1 MEGTDRLVALLA
13 DQTVSRYIHGKLVI
27 RLVTLLGLRW
37 SSSVHRQQC
46 APIVQRIVVEN
57 KLGGIDTDAKYI
69 SAKATGLKG
78 DFHMLQQLQF
88 AHNKTAKNHRDKL
101 RNIVAALFDES
112 FDDPILDAIKL
123 DLFGVENGGRIVPR
137 DHPTLQKMRALPPTI
152 RSGMPDA
159 RALRRRAHARRA
171 RSPPASTCAGA
182 LSAGAHLRAL
192 APTRPRAPSSNPGRA
207 RALRRR
213 AHARRARSPPAR
225 TYAAALSAGAHL
237 RALAPTHPRAPSSSP
252 GRARAPPRD
261 PHARALSRA
270 RAQPHIDPTR
280 PWGLPPPVH
289 PDSGPTVTQDFTT
302 KPSTYSNIYVMHTSV
317 ISRVYFP

>member
-1 MEGTDRLVALLA
+1 MLTFFLCEQKLEGTDRLVALLA

-46 APIVQRIVVEN
+46 GPIVQSIVVQG
-57 KLGGIDTDAKYI
+57 KQGGIDTDAKYI

-112 FDDPILDAIKL
+112 FDDPMLDAIKL

-137 DHPTLQKMRALPPTI
+137 DHPTLQQMRALPPTI
-152 RSGMPDA
+152 RSGMPD
-159 RALRRRAHARRA
+159 
-171 RSPPASTCAGA
+171 
-182 LSAGAHLRAL
+182 
-192 APTRPRAPSSNPGRA
+192 A

-237 RALAPTHPRAPSSSP
+237 RALAPTHPRALSSSP

-280 PWGLPPPVH
+280 PCVLPPPVH

-302 KPSTYSNIYVMHTSV
+302 KPSTYSNIYVMHTSN
-317 ISRVYFP
+317 ISRVYFH

>member
-1 MEGTDRLVALLA
+1 MLTFFLCEQKLEGTDRLVALLA

-137 DHPTLQKMRALPPTI
+137 DHPTLQQMRALPPTI

-192 APTRPRAPSSNPGRA
+192 APTRPRAPSS
-207 RALRRR
+207 
-213 AHARRARSPPAR
+213 
-225 TYAAALSAGAHL
+225 
-237 RALAPTHPRAPSSSP
+237 SP
-252 GRARAPPRD
+252 GRAHAPPRD

-280 PWGLPPPVH
+280 PCVLPPPC
-289 PDSGPTVTQDFTT
+289 TRIAAQQ
-302 KPSTYSNIYVMHTSV
+302 
-317 ISRVYFP
+317 